1 MEAIQTNFGRFSIP
15 NQTRFALLKSWKLRF
30 VLVLV
35 FLIVS
40 IVYCLPNLIEPK
52 GALKKY
58 LPSDKI
64 HLGLDLQGGMH
75 LLLEL
80 DTGKLITNVT
90 ERKANRF
97 KDAMIRDGIRFLSL
111 DRKEN
116 GLSVTI
122 RPEQKEKLYNLVGKE
137 FADFKAGAT
146 RAEGETLHV
155 EFLFLEREKTDVMEN
170 AVHQALETIRNRID
184 QFGVTEP
191 VIVQQG
197 ENQILVQLP
206 GIKDPE
212 RALELIGKTAQ
223 LEFKLVDEDGS
234 AKVSGTTA
242 PEGSELLALR
252 SRNRDTGITTTT
264 PLLLKKQVLLTGETL
279 TDARVRIGGDMGH
292 EPYVAIEFSDEGAR
306 IFDQITAQN
315 VGKRLAI
322 ILDNTVYSAPV
333 IRERISGGKASI
345 TGGFTM
351 DEAKDLA
358 IVLRA
363 GALPAPVKVVQ
374 NITIG
379 PSLGKDSI
387 RKGVQ
392 AALLGAVLV
401 LLFMLFYYRLSGIIA
416 NVALMLN
423 LIFLLGAFSALKAT
437 MTLPGIAG
445 IILTMG
451 MGVDSNVLIF
461 ERIRE
466 ELRLGKTV
474 RAAVDAGY
482 QKAWVTIFDSHI
494 TTLITTFVLFIFGT
508 GPIKGFAVTLSIG
521 IIINLFTAVFG
532 SKTIFD
538 WILTKMK
545 PRRLSI

>member
-1 MEAIQTNFGRFSIP
+1 MIKSLKL
-15 NQTRFALLKSWKLRF
+15 RFALI
-30 VLVLV
+30 LV
-35 FLIVS
+35 FFIVS
-40 IVYCLPNLIEPK
+40 VVYCLPNVVDLT
-52 GALKKY
+52 GAWKKY

-64 HLGLDLQGGMH
+64 HLGLDLKGGMH

-80 DTGKLITNVT
+80 DTTKMMQNLGD
-90 ERKANRF
+90 RKFSRL

-116 GLSVTI
+116 SISVTI
-122 RPEQKEKLYNLVGKE
+122 KADQKEKLYNLVGKE
-137 FADFKAGAT
+137 FPDMKAGGTA
-146 RAEGETLHV
+146 AEGDNLRV
-155 EFLFLEREKTDVMEN
+155 EFVSPEKEIQAVKEN
-170 AVHQALETIRNRID
+170 AVQQALETIRNRID
-184 QFGVTEP
+184 QFGVSEP
-191 VIVQQG
+191 VIVKQG

-212 RALELIGKTAQ
+212 RALELIGRTAQ
-223 LEFKLVDEDGS
+223 LEFKMVDEENAG
-234 AKVSGTTA
+234 KVSGNVP
-242 PEGSELLALR
+242 PEGDEILTMR
-252 SRNRDTGITTTT
+252 TRNRETGISTTT
-264 PLLLKKQVLLTGETL
+264 PILLKKQGILTGELL
-279 TDARVRIGGDMGH
+279 TDARVKIGGEFGN
-292 EPYVAIEFSDEGAR
+292 EPYVALEFNDEGAR
-306 IFDQITAQN
+306 IFDKVTGEN

-363 GALPAPVKVVQ
+363 GALPAPVEVVQ

-379 PSLGKDSI
+379 PTLGQDSI
-387 RKGVQ
+387 RRGMQ
-392 AALLGAVLV
+392 AAMLGAVLIII
-401 LLFMLFYYRLSGIIA
+401 FMVYYYRYSGIVADIA
-416 NVALMLN
+416 LFLN
-423 LIFLLGAFSALKAT
+423 LIYLLGAFSAMKAT

-451 MGVDSNVLIF
+451 IGVDTNVIIF

-474 RAAVDAGY
+474 RAAIDSGY
-482 QKAWVTIFDSHI
+482 SKAWLTIFDAHV
-494 TTLITTFVLFIFGT
+494 TTLITTLILFIFGT

-521 IIINLFTAVFG
+521 IVINLFTAVFG
-532 SKTIFD
+532 SKVIFD
-538 WILTKMK
+538 WILTKYK
-545 PRRLSI
+545 PRSLSI

>member
-1 MEAIQTNFGRFSIP
+1 MLKSLKL
-15 NQTRFALLKSWKLRF
+15 RFALILI
-30 VLVLV
+30 

-40 IVYCLPNLIEPK
+40 IVYCLPNVIEPK

-64 HLGLDLQGGMH
+64 HLGLDLKGGMH

-80 DTGKLITNVT
+80 DTSKMMDNLVN
-90 ERKANRF
+90 RKFDRL
-97 KDAMIRDGIRFLSL
+97 KDSMIRDGIRFLGL

-116 GLSVTI
+116 SITITI
-122 RPEQKEKLYNLVGKE
+122 RPEQKEKLNNLVGKE
-137 FADFKAGAT
+137 FSELKAGAT
-146 RAEGETLHV
+146 KAEGENLQM
-155 EFLFLEREKTDVMEN
+155 EFAILDKESASIRDN
-170 AVHQALETIRNRID
+170 AVTQALETIRNRID
-184 QFGVTEP
+184 QFGVSEP
-191 VIVQQG
+191 LIVKQG

-206 GIKDPE
+206 GIKDPD

-223 LEFKLVDEDGS
+223 LEFKLVDEENA
-234 AKVSGTTA
+234 AKVSGA
-242 PEGSELLALR
+242 VPEGSEVLTMR
-252 SRNRDTGITTTT
+252 TRNRETGIATTT
-264 PLLLKKQVLLTGETL
+264 PILLKKQSILTGELL
-279 TDARVRIGGDMGH
+279 TDAKVRIGGEFGN
-292 EPYVAIEFSDEGAR
+292 EPYVAIEFDDEGAR
-306 IFDQITAQN
+306 IFDKVTGEN

-379 PSLGKDSI
+379 PTLGQDSI
-387 RKGVQ
+387 RNGIT
-392 AALLGAVLV
+392 ATIIGGLLVII
-401 LLFMLFYYRLSGIIA
+401 FMVVYYRWSGVVANIA
-416 NVALMLN
+416 LALN
-423 LIFLLGAFSALKAT
+423 LIYLLGAFSALKAT

-445 IILTMG
+445 IALTIG

-474 RAAVDAGY
+474 RAAVDGGY
-482 QKAWVTIFDSHI
+482 AKAWVAIFDSHI
-494 TTLITTFVLFIFGT
+494 TTLITACVLFMFGT
-508 GPIKGFAVTLSIG
+508 GPIKGFAITLIIG
-521 IIINLFTAVFG
+521 MIINLFTAVFG
-532 SKTIFD
+532 SKSIFD
-538 WILTKMK
+538 WVLSTRK
-545 PRRLSI
+545 PRKLSI